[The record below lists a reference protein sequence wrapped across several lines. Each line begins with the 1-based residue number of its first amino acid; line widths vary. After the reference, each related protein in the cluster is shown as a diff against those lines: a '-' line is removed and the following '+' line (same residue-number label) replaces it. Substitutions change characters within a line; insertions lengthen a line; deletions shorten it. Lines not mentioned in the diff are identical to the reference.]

1 MVIVALE
8 RCIHQAANAKDNLI
22 VVNRGV
28 KSWLREKQR
37 CLTHNT
43 PALCVPLFCIQFCL
57 LLYCFLLLLF
67 YSLFFFLLTF
77 L

>member
-1 MVIVALE
+1 MVIVAL
-8 RCIHQAANAKDNLI
+8 HQAENAKHNLI

-28 KSWLREKQR
+28 KSWLREKQH

-43 PALCVPLFCIQFCL
+43 PALCVPLFWIQFYL
-57 LLYCFLLLLF
+57 LLYCFLLLLS